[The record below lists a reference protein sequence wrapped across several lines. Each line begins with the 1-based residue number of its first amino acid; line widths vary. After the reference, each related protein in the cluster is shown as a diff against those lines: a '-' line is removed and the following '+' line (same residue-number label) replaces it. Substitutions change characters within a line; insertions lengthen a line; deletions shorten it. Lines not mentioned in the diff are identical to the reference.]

1 VTPAAVSGH
10 WGLPSD
16 LTALGPFFAVE
27 THARGESLPLPW
39 QPMTTLMGDSG
50 ALQQR
55 VRAIR
60 AVLAQRAH
68 CHPDEIEIRLA
79 ASVTHMGL
87 IARLLA
93 PAIGAIAL
101 GSNTPI
107 LLSLDDLWWQNE
119 LGGPYPLSVTPGPA
133 TRAPAVATA
142 VEALTTA
149 VADRYRVSE
158 HVVWGNVGSA
168 VNSAARLISTAR
180 PDVAGRAHAAADN
193 LLTDPRIDRGAGRAG
208 PQFRRRSC
216 CLIYRVAN
224 DRAAACGDCILNW

>member
-1 VTPAAVSGH
+1 MTHGSLSGY
-10 WGLPSD
+10 WGLPSG

-27 THARGESLPLPW
+27 THARGESPPPPW
-39 QPMTTLMGDSG
+39 QPMTTLIGDNG
-50 ALQQR
+50 ALPQR
-55 VRAIR
+55 VRAVR

-68 CHPDEIEIRLA
+68 CHPDDVEIRVA

-107 LLSLDDLWWQNE
+107 SLSLDDLWWQDD
-119 LGGPYPLSVTPGPA
+119 LAGPYPLSVTAGPG
-133 TRAPAVATA
+133 TQAPAVDAA
-142 VEALTTA
+142 VEALTTEITH
-149 VADRYRVSE
+149 RYRVSE

-168 VNSAARLISTAR
+168 ANGAARLISAAR
-180 PDVAGRAHAAADN
+180 PHVAGRAHAAADC
-193 LLTDPRIDRGAGRAG
+193 LLADHRIDGGAARAG

-224 DRAAACGDCILNW
+224 DRAAACGDCILK